1 MTAPPP
7 SRRPHAAQPDCSHQP
22 QNGSR
27 CQVGGADWVFYD
39 GYWIRYYA
47 PPSESLAEKK
57 KLIDSLT
64 RRAFHHTEAGIN
76 TPGERLEMAR
86 QAYLEQT
93 NPARKRVN
101 AAMLAGAL
109 FNRAT
114 DIFTRIVEFEEVGV
128 KLSRDNELMKQ
139 CEACFTEALNLSHN
153 VRHYSGEE
161 GVDELWGE
169 PLKVF
174 SMPIADYYQSRYRKI
189 AAAMRDIDRIGDEL
203 RALANRYSILH
214 GARSMIQGLIHIA
227 KRECEVFKSDQDYYR
242 IWPEFVTFGEQIN
255 QFTRADHAI
264 PAPYLAALT
273 LLRSGKD
280 LIVWIASVRVPMP
293 VSMQSY
299 LARCADYQRTVS
311 PAAHNDAA
319 ADPAE
324 AQALP
329 QAADG

>member
-1 MTAPPP
+1 MNPPP
-7 SRRPHAAQPDCSHQP
+7 KTRRPTPESSDCAKQPK
-22 QNGSR
+22 NGSR
-27 CQVGGADWVFYD
+27 CEVGGAEWIHYD

-86 QAYLEQT
+86 QAYQEQT

-139 CEACFTEALNLSHN
+139 CEECFTEALSLSSH

-174 SMPIADYYQSRYRKI
+174 SMSIADYYHSRYRKI
-189 AAAMRDIDRIGDEL
+189 AQAMRDIDRIGDEL
-203 RALANRYSILH
+203 KALTQDYPALS
-214 GARSMIQGLIHIA
+214 GAQSQIRGLINIA
-227 KRECEVFKSDQDYYR
+227 KRECEVFKSDPDYYQ
-242 IWPEFVTFGEQIN
+242 IWPEFVAIGEQVN
-255 QFTRADHAI
+255 EFTDTVDRPPSPD
-264 PAPYLAALT
+264 LAALA
-273 LLRSGKD
+273 LLRAGKD

-299 LARCADYQRTVS
+299 LTRCADYRREAP
-311 PAAHNDAA
+311 PAAHNDAPGDLA
-319 ADPAE
+319 AAPPRRMNDA
-324 AQALP
+324 
-329 QAADG
+329 

>member
-1 MTAPPP
+1 MNPPP
-7 SRRPHAAQPDCSHQP
+7 KTQRPSPDSADCARQPK
-22 QNGSR
+22 NGSR
-27 CQVGGADWVFYD
+27 CEVGGAEWIHYD

-139 CEACFTEALNLSHN
+139 CEECFTEALSLSSH

-174 SMPIADYYQSRYRKI
+174 SMPIADYYHSRYRKI
-189 AAAMRDIDRIGDEL
+189 AQAMRDIDRIGDEL
-203 RALANRYSILH
+203 KALTEHYPALA
-214 GARSMIQGLIHIA
+214 GARSMISGLIHIA
-227 KRECEVFKSDQDYYR
+227 KRECEVFKSDPDYYQ
-242 IWPEFVTFGEQIN
+242 IWPEFVAIGEQVN
-255 QFTRADHAI
+255 EFTDTADKPSSPDMSA
-264 PAPYLAALT
+264 LA
-273 LLRSGKD
+273 LLRAGKD

-293 VSMQSY
+293 VSMQTY
-299 LARCADYQRTVS
+299 LTRCADHRRDAPPEAAFTATTRSEDAEQRRV
-311 PAAHNDAA
+311 NDV
-319 ADPAE
+319 
-324 AQALP
+324 
-329 QAADG
+329 